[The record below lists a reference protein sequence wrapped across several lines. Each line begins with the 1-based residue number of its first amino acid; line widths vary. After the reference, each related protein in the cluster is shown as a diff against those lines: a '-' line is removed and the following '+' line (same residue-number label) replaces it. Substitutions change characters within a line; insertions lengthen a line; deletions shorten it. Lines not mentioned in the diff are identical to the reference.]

1 MKKLLAIVLTLILS
15 LGAVSALADKV
26 VIGAT
31 PLPHALILEFVKAD
45 FEALGHEL
53 EIQVGSDYFV
63 FNPATA
69 EGDTDANYFQHQP
82 FLASSYNNEA
92 PEDKKLVA
100 AFGVHYEPL
109 GLFPGK
115 LKSLEDVK
123 DGVEVAVPNDP
134 SNLTRALLLLQQVGW
149 ITLPENA
156 FEAGATAE
164 SIIENK
170 YNIKI
175 VELAADLLPSAIA
188 DHDFAIING
197 NYAIAAGFASAAEA
211 LTVEASDGEA
221 GKVYTNFVVVREAD
235 KDAQW
240 VKDLQSVLLTD
251 KVKEY
256 IESEPQFAGAVK
268 PSF

>member
-1 MKKLLAIVLTLILS
+1 MKKLLAIVLALTLS
-15 LGAVSALADKV
+15 LGAASALADKV

-53 EIQVGSDYFV
+53 EIKVGSDYFV

-69 EGDTDANYFQHQP
+69 DKDTDANYFQHQP
-82 FLASSYNNEA
+82 FLENYNKEA
-92 PEDKKLVA
+92 AEGKKLHA

-115 LKSLEDVK
+115 LTSLEDVK
-123 DGVEVAVPNDP
+123 EGAEIAVPNDP

-156 FEAGATAE
+156 FEEGATEE
-164 SIIENK
+164 SIVENK
-170 YNIKI
+170 HGIKI
-175 VELAADLLPSAIA
+175 VPLAADLLPSAIA
-188 DHDFAIING
+188 DHDYAVING
-197 NYAIAAGFASAAEA
+197 NYAITAGFTSAAEA
-211 LTVEASDGEA
+211 LAAESSDSEAA
-221 GKVYTNFVVVREAD
+221 KVYTNYVVVREED
-235 KDAQW
+235 KDKQW
-240 VKDLQSVLLTD
+240 VKDLQSVLQTD

-256 IESEPQFAGAVK
+256 IEKEEQFAGAVK